1 MQLIGPKAEFLCM
14 NWPASAVAGGGWG
27 LRQSHFDRIRG
38 WMGDARATADVVIAP
53 HLNYLPLAE
62 QDRLRGPELAS
73 TVGLMSGGA
82 LSPPS
87 PGTGLADVSMRH

>member
-1 MQLIGPKAEFLCM
+1 
-14 NWPASAVAGGGWG
+14 
-27 LRQSHFDRIRG
+27 
-38 WMGDARATADVVIAP
+38 MGDARATADVVIAP

-73 TVGLMSGGA
+73 TVGLMRGGE